1 VDEIKGGSI
10 PKEFIS
16 SIEKGAKEALDRG
29 ILAGYTVVD
38 VEVTVDDG
46 SYHDVDSSEAAF
58 KMAASMAFQAA
69 APQAK
74 PVILEPIMKVQVLV
88 PADFI
93 GEVTGDLNSR
103 RGRIEAMTD
112 RATLRVID
120 AKVPLAEMFA
130 YATQLRSMTQGR
142 GSFTME
148 FSSYEPA
155 PKNVEAAIIEGRKK

>member
-1 VDEIKGGSI
+1 M
-10 PKEFIS
+10 
-16 SIEKGAKEALDRG
+16 DRG
-29 ILAGYTVVD
+29 ILAGYSVVD

-69 APQAK
+69 AKMAR
-74 PVILEPIMKVQVLV
+74 PVILEPIMNVQVLV
-88 PADFI
+88 PSDFI

-103 RGRIEAMTD
+103 RGRIEAMD
-112 RATLRVID
+112 ERANLRVID
-120 AKVPLAEMFA
+120 VKVPLSEMFA

-148 FSSYEPA
+148 FFAYEPV
-155 PKNVEAAIIEGRKK
+155 PKAVEAAIIEGKK